1 MLRQPETKLE
11 WILYTIAGICVVA
24 VLAVIVALTFHF
36 FGL

>member
-24 VLAVIVALTFHF
+24 VLAVIVGYTFHVM
-36 FGL
+36 GL